1 MNNAYSN
8 TDASADLLTSL
19 DRSAAEAAMQAPV
32 AVFPVFVSFTYRGRR
47 ASESLM
53 FRQAIDIPARGE
65 TVTLQFND
73 FGTTRRISGNVELTL
88 REFYGPGVVNGVDAG
103 YVVKIFLNGVT
114 DQPL

>member
-1 MNNAYSN
+1 MNNADSN
-8 TDASADLLTSL
+8 TDATAERLASL

-32 AVFPVFVSFTYRGRR
+32 AVFPVFVNFTYRGRR

-73 FGTTRRISGNVELTL
+73 FGTIRRISGTVELTI

-103 YVVKIFLNGVT
+103 FVVQIFLSGVT
-114 DQPL
+114 DQPV